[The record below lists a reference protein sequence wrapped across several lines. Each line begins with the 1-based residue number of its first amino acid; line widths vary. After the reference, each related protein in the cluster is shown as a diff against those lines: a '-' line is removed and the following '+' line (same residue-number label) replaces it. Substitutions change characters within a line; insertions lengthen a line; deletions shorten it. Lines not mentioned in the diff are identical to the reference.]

1 MAKILNPFT
10 YRLNGNKAKGG
21 QYNVIYE
28 TIGNRP
34 VYRNGDYTIWK
45 TSEYY
50 ETCWKN
56 IVITQT
62 TGAPRELVDA
72 LVSGV
77 APKLIASFYHYNRMR
92 EYTEH
97 GKRIAKE
104 IGFDITNI

>member
-1 MAKILNPFT
+1 MAKVLSPFA
-10 YRLNGNKAKGG
+10 YNLNGQKQHGEYKVVYEQTGR
-21 QYNVIYE
+21 QIYH
-28 TIGNRP
+28 
-34 VYRNGDYTIWK
+34 NGDYTIWK

-77 APKLIASFYHYNRMR
+77 APKIGASFYHYNRMR
-92 EYTEH
+92 EAIND
-97 GKRIAKE
+97 GKRYAKE

>member
-1 MAKILNPFT
+1 MAKVLNPFA
-10 YRLNGNKAKGG
+10 YNLNGKKQHGE
-21 QYNVIYE
+21 YNVVYE
-28 TIGNRP
+28 QTGKQI
-34 VYRNGDYTIWK
+34 YRNGDYAIWK

-77 APKLIASFYHYNRMR
+77 APKIGASFYHYNCMR
-92 EYTEH
+92 EAIND
-97 GKRIAKE
+97 GKRYAKE

>member
-1 MAKILNPFT
+1 MAKVLSPFA
-10 YRLNGNKAKGG
+10 YNLNGNKQHGEYK
-21 QYNVIYE
+21 VVYE
-28 TIGNRP
+28 QTGRQI
-34 VYRNGDYTIWK
+34 YRNCEYTIWK

-104 IGFDITNI
+104 IGFEITNI

>member
-1 MAKILNPFT
+1 MAKILNPFA
-10 YRLNGNKAKGG
+10 YRLNGKKQHGE
-21 QYNVIYE
+21 YKVVYE
-28 TIGNRP
+28 QTGKKI
-34 VYRNGDYTIWK
+34 YRNGDYTIWK

-72 LVSGV
+72 LVSGI
-77 APKLIASFYHYNRMR
+77 APKIGASFYHYNRMR
-92 EYTEH
+92 EAIND
-97 GKRIAKE
+97 GKRYAKE